1 MAINEWYWYFSAS
14 RNPYDVTERMQWE
27 WRQASF
33 DWTNGMVLWVHEQ
46 VTLMLEARLREVSYF
61 FLVSHSRSR
70 ARVRGVRGGPIVSL
84 FGSPRVAVRKEG
96 PSTCIHA

>member
-1 MAINEWYWYFSAS
+1 MIDVVVLVLESKGVYYLEIVWNVCLCIQVRLLYHGRLQMAINEWYWYFSAS

-46 VTLMLEARLREVSYF
+46 DMRMLDARLRTVSFF
-61 FLVSHSRSR
+61 FL
-70 ARVRGVRGGPIVSL
+70 
-84 FGSPRVAVRKEG
+84 
-96 PSTCIHA
+96 